1 MQRDGGVG
9 PSSSRVPEGG
19 GGGRGAAELRTYRD
33 WRKPLWPPREDQDLL
48 CLVLT
53 FGGRWAPA
61 LVGRGDNNTAP
72 NIGARGA
79 VVNRPARL
87 Q

>member
-53 FGGRWAPA
+53 FGGRWARA
-61 LVGRGDNNTAP
+61 LAGPWG
-72 NIGARGA
+72 
-79 VVNRPARL
+79 

>member
-9 PSSSRVPEGG
+9 PSSSRVP
-19 GGGRGAAELRTYRD
+19 GGRRGSGSGRIENISKA
-33 WRKPLWPPREDQDLL
+33 LWPPREDQDLL

-79 VVNRPARL
+79 VVNRPAGL

>member
-9 PSSSRVPEGG
+9 PSSSRVPRGEE
-19 GGGRGAAELRTYRD
+19 GGRGAAELRTYRD
-33 WRKPLWPPREDQDLL
+33 RTKALWPPREDQDLL

-53 FGGRWAPA
+53 FGGRGGPAAPA
-61 LVGRGDNNTAP
+61 AVGTITAP

-79 VVNRPARL
+79 VVNRPGRL